1 MFSTLKNAFRV
12 REIRSKIIY
21 TLVIVIIFRRGCH
34 VMVPFL
40 NPDAVQAAAASSS
53 GTLSTYLGLL
63 TGGAFQNA
71 TLFAMSITPFI
82 NASIIMQLLTVA
94 IPALERLS
102 KDEENGRK
110 RIAQI
115 TRYVAVTLGLLQGF
129 VYYITLTRNTATLED
144 GSTQAVLATNT
155 PFGGGDWFRAIVI
168 IACFVAGTAL
178 VMWLGE
184 QINEKGIGNGISMIL
199 FAGILANF
207 KSLVLYLVDLYRN
220 SEWILATAIILGILF
235 MIVYVVVISATER
248 RIAVQYAK
256 RVVGRKV
263 YGGQSTHIPFKLNMS
278 GVMSIIFA
286 SSLVSM
292 PQMITEFFADQSQG
306 WIVFI
311 QTWFGPRSWVYAV
324 VFFLLIIF
332 FNFFYISISYDP
344 QEIANNLRKN
354 SGSIPG
360 IRPGEPTVQYIKK
373 ILNKITLIGAFAVA
387 LIAIIPVLVG
397 ILFPQVGNLGIGGT
411 TLLICVGVAL
421 DTMEAIESQLMMRH
435 YKGFLE

>member
-1 MFSTLKNAFRV
+1 MFSSLKNAFRV
-12 REIRSKIIY
+12 REIRNKIIY
-21 TLVIVIIFRRGCH
+21 TLFIILIFRLGCH
-34 VMVPFL
+34 ITVPFI
-40 NPDAVQAAAASSS
+40 DANALQEHLASST

-63 TGGAFQNA
+63 TGGAFTNA

-82 NASIIMQLLTVA
+82 NASIIIQLLTVA
-94 IPALERLS
+94 IPALERLA

-110 RIAQI
+110 KISRI
-115 TRYVAVTLGLLQGF
+115 TRYLAVGLGLLQGT
-129 VYYITLTRNTATLED
+129 VYYITLVRQNII
-144 GSTQAVLATNT
+144 ATNPT
-155 PFGGGDWFRAIVI
+155 FGGGDWFRAIVVI
-168 IACFVAGTAL
+168 GCFVAGTAI

-184 QINEKGIGNGISMIL
+184 QINERGIGNGISMIL

-207 KSLVLYLVDLYRN
+207 KSLVLYLVDLYT
-220 SEWILATAIILGILF
+220 SGQWILATAIILGILA
-235 MIVYVVVISATER
+235 MIVYVVIISAVER
-248 RIAVQYAK
+248 RVAVQYAK

-263 YGGQSTHIPFKLNMS
+263 YGGQNTHIPFKLNMS

-286 SSLVSM
+286 SSLVSL
-292 PQMITEFFADQSQG
+292 PQMITEFFADQSAG

-311 QTWFGPRSWVYAV
+311 QKWFGSHSWVYAV
-324 VFFLLIIF
+324 VFFLLIIA

-354 SGSIPG
+354 SGSVPG
-360 IRPGEPTVQYIKK
+360 IRPGEPTVEYLKK
-373 ILNKITLIGAFAVA
+373 VINKITFIGAFA
-387 LIAIIPVLVG
+387 IAIVAMVPVLVG

-421 DTMEAIESQLMMRH
+421 DTVEAIESQMMMRH

>member
-1 MFSTLKNAFRV
+1 MFSTFKNAFRV
-12 REIRSKIIY
+12 REIRNKIIY
-21 TLVIVIIFRRGCH
+21 TLFIILIFRLGCH
-34 VMVPFL
+34 IMVPFL
-40 NPDAVQAAAASSS
+40 NPDAVKAAADSTQ

-82 NASIIMQLLTVA
+82 NASIIMQLLCVA

-102 KDEENGRK
+102 KNEEIGRK

-129 VYYITLTRNTATLED
+129 VYYLTLTRS
-144 GSTQAVLATNT
+144 STDAGVILATNS
-155 PFGGGDWFRAIVI
+155 PFGGGDWFRAIVV

-207 KSLVLYLVDLYRN
+207 KSLVLYLVELYKN

-235 MIVYVVVISATER
+235 MIVYVVIISATER

-292 PQMITEFFADQSQG
+292 PQMITEFFADQTQG

-311 QTWFGPRSWVYAV
+311 QKWFGPRSWVYAII
-324 VFFLLIIF
+324 FFLLIIF

-360 IRPGEPTVQYIKK
+360 IRPGEPTVEYIKK
-373 ILNKITLIGAFAVA
+373 ILSKITFIGAFAVA
-387 LIAIIPVLVG
+387 LVAIIPVLVG

>member
-1 MFSTLKNAFRV
+1 MFSTLKNAFRIK
-12 REIRSKIIY
+12 EIRSKIVY
-21 TLVIVIIFRRGCH
+21 TLFILLIFRLGCH
-34 VMVPFL
+34 IMVPFL
-40 NPDAVQAAAASSS
+40 NPDAVKAVADSSS

-115 TRYVAVTLGLLQGF
+115 TRYVAVGLGVLQGT
-129 VYYITLTRNTATLED
+129 VYYITLTRSATD
-144 GSTQAVLATNT
+144 AGTAVLPINT

-168 IACFVAGTAL
+168 IACFCAGTAL

-207 KSLVLYLVDLYRN
+207 KSLVLYLVELYRN
-220 SEWILATAIILGILF
+220 SQWILATAIILGIIG
-235 MIVYVVVISATER
+235 MIVYVVIISATER

-292 PQMITEFFADQSQG
+292 PQMITEFFADQNKA
-306 WIVFI
+306 WIIFI
-311 QTWFGPRSWVYAV
+311 QKWFGPTSWVYAI
-324 VFFLLIIF
+324 VFFLLIVA
-332 FNFFYISISYDP
+332 FNFFYISISYNP

-360 IRPGEPTVQYIKK
+360 IRPGEPTVEYIKK
-373 ILNKITLIGAFAVA
+373 ILNKITFIGAFAIA
-387 LIAIIPVLVG
+387 LVAIIPVIVG
-397 ILFPQVGNLGIGGT
+397 ILFPQVGNLGLGGT

-421 DTMEAIESQLMMRH
+421 DTFEAIESQMMMRH

>member
-12 REIRSKIIY
+12 REIRNKIIY
-21 TLVIVIIFRRGCH
+21 TLFIILIFRLGCH

-40 NPDAVQAAAASSS
+40 NPAAVQEAANSTQ

-102 KDEENGRK
+102 MDEENGRK
-110 RIAQI
+110 RFAQI

-129 VYYITLTRNTATLED
+129 VYYITLTRSENSA
-144 GSTQAVLATNT
+144 GRVLMTNS
-155 PFGGGDWFRAIVI
+155 PFGGGDWFRAVVI

-207 KSLVLYLVDLYRN
+207 KSLVLYLIDLYRN

-235 MIVYVVVISATER
+235 MIVYVVIISATER

-292 PQMITEFFADQSQG
+292 PQMITEFFADQTQG

-311 QTWFGPRSWVYAV
+311 QKWFGPRSWVYAI

-373 ILNKITLIGAFAVA
+373 ILNKVTFIGAFAIA
-387 LIAIIPVLVG
+387 LVAIIPVLVG

>member
-1 MFSTLKNAFRV
+1 MFSTLKNAFRIK
-12 REIRSKIIY
+12 EIRSKIVY
-21 TLVIVIIFRRGCH
+21 TLFILLVFRLGCH
-34 VMVPFL
+34 IMVPFL
-40 NPDAVQAAAASSS
+40 NPDAVKAVADSSS

-115 TRYVAVTLGLLQGF
+115 TRYVAVGLGVLQGT
-129 VYYITLTRNTATLED
+129 VYYITLTRSATD
-144 GSTQAVLATNT
+144 AGTAVLPINT

-168 IACFVAGTAL
+168 ISCFCAGTAL

-207 KSLVLYLVDLYRN
+207 KSLVLYLVELYRN
-220 SEWILATAIILGILF
+220 SQWILATAIILGILG
-235 MIVYVVVISATER
+235 MIVYVVIISATER

-292 PQMITEFFADQSQG
+292 PQMITEFFADQNKA
-306 WIVFI
+306 WIIFI
-311 QTWFGPRSWVYAV
+311 QKWFGPTSWVYAI
-324 VFFLLIIF
+324 VFFLLILF
-332 FNFFYISISYDP
+332 FNFFYISISYNP

-360 IRPGEPTVQYIKK
+360 IRPGEPTVEYIKK
-373 ILNKITLIGAFAVA
+373 ILNKITFIGAFAIAIV
-387 LIAIIPVLVG
+387 AIIPVLVG
-397 ILFPQVGNLGIGGT
+397 ILFPQVGNLGLGGT

-421 DTMEAIESQLMMRH
+421 DTFEAIESQMMMRH

>member
-1 MFSTLKNAFRV
+1 MFSTLKNAFRI
-12 REIRSKIIY
+12 REIRSKIVY
-21 TLVIVIIFRRGCH
+21 TLFILLIFRLGCH
-34 VMVPFL
+34 IMVPFL
-40 NPDAVQAAAASSS
+40 NPDAVKAVADSSS

-110 RIAQI
+110 RIAQL
-115 TRYVAVTLGLLQGF
+115 TRYVAVGLGVLQGT
-129 VYYITLTRNTATLED
+129 VYYITLTRSATD
-144 GSTQAVLATNT
+144 AGTAVLPINT

-168 IACFVAGTAL
+168 IACFCAGTAL

-207 KSLVLYLVDLYRN
+207 KSLVLYLVELYRN
-220 SEWILATAIILGILF
+220 SQWILATAIILGIIG
-235 MIVYVVVISATER
+235 MIVYVVIISATER

-292 PQMITEFFADQSQG
+292 PQMITEFFADQNKA
-306 WIVFI
+306 WIIFI
-311 QTWFGPRSWVYAV
+311 QRWFGPTSWVYAI
-324 VFFLLIIF
+324 VFFLLIVA
-332 FNFFYISISYDP
+332 FNFFYISISYNP

-360 IRPGEPTVQYIKK
+360 IRPGEPTVEYIKK
-373 ILNKITLIGAFAVA
+373 ILNKITFIGAFAIA
-387 LIAIIPVLVG
+387 LIAIIPVIVG
-397 ILFPQVGNLGIGGT
+397 ILFPQVGNLGLGGT

-421 DTMEAIESQLMMRH
+421 DTFEAIESQMMMRH

>member
-1 MFSTLKNAFRV
+1 MFSALVNAWKIPELRKKILFTLLMIGVFRLGSH
-12 REIRSKIIY
+12 IP
-21 TLVIVIIFRRGCH
+21 
-34 VMVPFL
+34 VPGINKDL
-40 NPDAVQAAAASSS
+40 LASMFTSDLFTWMNILS
-53 GTLSTYLGLL
+53 GGSFKSL
-63 TGGAFQNA
+63 TV
-71 TLFAMSITPFI
+71 FAMGIIPYI
-82 NASIIMQLLTVA
+82 NASIIVQLLTMVV
-94 IPALERLS
+94 PYFERLA
-102 KDEENGRK
+102 KEGNEGRK
-110 RIAQI
+110 KMTQWI
-115 TRYVAVTLGLLQGF
+115 RYGSVVLGALQALVMAFYLQSAMINPGPWSIIVTT
-129 VYYITLTRNTATLED
+129 IILT
-144 GSTQAVLATNT
+144 
-155 PFGGGDWFRAIVI
+155 
-168 IACFVAGTAL
+168 AGTAFL
-178 VMWLGE
+178 MWLGE
-184 QINEKGIGNGISMIL
+184 SITENGIGNGISLII
-199 FAGILANF
+199 FAGIVSRLPSGLNTLYQYAVSGEVNIF
-207 KSLVLYLVDLYRN
+207 TILLFLLVAVLM
-220 SEWILATAIILGILF
+220 IAGI
-235 MIVYVVVISATER
+235 
-248 RIAVQYAK
+248 IAVQEAQRRIPVQYSK
-256 RVVGRKV
+256 RVIGRKV

-292 PQMITEFFADQSQG
+292 PQMITEFFADQTQG

-311 QTWFGPRSWVYAV
+311 QKWFGPRSWVYAI

-411 TLLICVGVAL
+411 TLLFCVGVAL
-421 DTMEAIESQLMMRH
+421 DTMKAIESQLMMRH

>member
-1 MFSTLKNAFRV
+1 MFSTLKNAFRIK
-12 REIRSKIIY
+12 EIRSKIVY
-21 TLVIVIIFRRGCH
+21 TLFILLIFRLGCH
-34 VMVPFL
+34 IMVPFL
-40 NPDAVQAAAASSS
+40 NPDAVKAVADSSS

-115 TRYVAVTLGLLQGF
+115 TRYVAVGLGVLQGT
-129 VYYITLTRNTATLED
+129 VYYITLTRSATD
-144 GSTQAVLATNT
+144 AGTAVLPINT

-168 IACFVAGTAL
+168 IACFCAGTAL

-207 KSLVLYLVDLYRN
+207 KSLVLYLVELYRN
-220 SEWILATAIILGILF
+220 SQWILATAIILGILG
-235 MIVYVVVISATER
+235 MIVYVVIISATER

-292 PQMITEFFADQSQG
+292 PQMITEFFADQNKA
-306 WIVFI
+306 WIIFI
-311 QTWFGPRSWVYAV
+311 QKWFGPTSWVYAI
-324 VFFLLIIF
+324 VFFLLILF
-332 FNFFYISISYDP
+332 FNFFYISISYNP

-360 IRPGEPTVQYIKK
+360 IRPGEPTVEYIKK
-373 ILNKITLIGAFAVA
+373 ILNKITFIGAFAIAIV
-387 LIAIIPVLVG
+387 AIIPVLVG
-397 ILFPQVGNLGIGGT
+397 ILFPQVGNLGLGGT

-421 DTMEAIESQLMMRH
+421 DTFEAIESQMMMRH

>member
-12 REIRSKIIY
+12 REIRNKIFY
-21 TLVIVIIFRRGCH
+21 TLFIILIFRLGCH

-40 NPDAVQAAAASSS
+40 SPEAVKAAADSSS

-102 KDEENGRK
+102 KNEEVGRK

-115 TRYVAVTLGLLQGF
+115 TRYVAVSLGLLQGL
-129 VYYITLTRNTATLED
+129 VYYITLTRTETSA
-144 GSTQAVLATNT
+144 GPVLATNT

-168 IACFVAGTAL
+168 ISCFVAGTAL

-184 QINEKGIGNGISMIL
+184 QINERGIGNGISMIL

-207 KSLVLYLVDLYRN
+207 KSLVLYFIELYRN
-220 SEWILATAIILGILF
+220 GEWIIATTIILGIIF
-235 MIVYVVVISATER
+235 MIVYVVVISSTER

-292 PQMITEFFADQSQG
+292 PQMITEFFADQTKP

-311 QTWFGPRSWVYAV
+311 QKWFGPRSWIYAII
-324 VFFLLIIF
+324 FFLLIIF

-360 IRPGEPTVQYIKK
+360 IRPGEPTVEYIKK
-373 ILNKITLIGAFAVA
+373 ILNKITFIGAFAVA
-387 LIAIIPVLVG
+387 LVAIIPALVS
-397 ILFPQVGNLGIGGT
+397 IIFPQVGNLGLGGT

-421 DTMEAIESQLMMRH
+421 DTMEALESQLMMRH